1 VMSLN
6 ERIAAMLKEQGA
18 DLVGFADVADLPAE
32 MTGGLSTAV
41 SIAVRLDPSVASET
55 ANGPTRRYYEEY
67 VRVNELLGKL
77 CGQTSDLLTSCGRR
91 ARAIEA
97 TTANFDART
106 LSMPVQHK
114 TIATRAGLGW
124 IGKSALLITE
134 EYGPAI
140 RLGSVLTDAELE
152 TGEPIDTSRCGE
164 CHKCVDCCPAGA
176 IAGSDWSPGIP
187 REAIYDAFVCR
198 ETARRLAGR
207 QGIAAT
213 ICGICINA
221 CPWTQKYVSR
231 Q

>member
-1 VMSLN
+1 MSLN
-6 ERIAAMLKEQGA
+6 KRIQTTSKEKGA
-18 DLVGFADVADLPAE
+18 DLVGFADVRDLPAE

-41 SIAVRLDPSVASET
+41 SIAVRLDPSIVSEIS
-55 ANGPTRRYYEEY
+55 NGPTQRYYQEY
-67 VRVNELLGKL
+67 VRINELLGQL
-77 CGQTSDLLTSCGRR
+77 CSQIADLLTTYGRQ

-97 TTANFDART
+97 TTANFDTRT

-134 EYGPAI
+134 EYGSAV

-152 TGEPIDTSRCGE
+152 TGEPIVKSRCGE
-164 CHKCVDCCPAGA
+164 CHKCVDSCPAGA
-176 IAGSDWSPGIP
+176 ITGSNWNLGAP
-187 REAIYDAFVCR
+187 RESMFDAFVCSD
-198 ETARRLAGR
+198 TAERLAGW
-207 QGIAAT
+207 QGIEAR

-221 CPWTQKYVSR
+221 CPWTQKYISC